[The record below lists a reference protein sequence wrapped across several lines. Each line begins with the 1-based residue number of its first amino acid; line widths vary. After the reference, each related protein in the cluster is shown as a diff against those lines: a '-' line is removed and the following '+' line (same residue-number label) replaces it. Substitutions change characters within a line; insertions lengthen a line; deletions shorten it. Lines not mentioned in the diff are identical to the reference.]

1 MWVLQSQLSMFRN
14 SNIVD
19 STKATKLPWLVVS
32 TPLKNHGVSSSVW
45 DELTF
50 PSVSGKS
57 NQIPW
62 FQSPPSSSSPFESGP
77 QLGPLKFPSNSPSN
91 HQVIPLSPIPK
102 SSHGICRSAAW
113 NFLTFQSG
121 IGGHGTVGTVGTARC
136 PMVTPR
142 FIAFFFGACVY
153 KSHVTLV

>member
-1 MWVLQSQLSMFRN
+1 MWFFQSQLSMFRN
-14 SNIVD
+14 SNIVVHEP
-19 STKATKLPWLVVS
+19 SLVGGFNW
-32 TPLKNHGVSSSVW
+32 KMMEWKSVW

-50 PSVSGKS
+50 PTVSGKS

-62 FQSPPSSSSPFESGP
+62 FQSPPTSSSPFESGP
-77 QLGPLKFPSNSPSN
+77 QLGPLKFPSNSPSS

-121 IGGHGTVGTVGTARC
+121 NGTVPNGVRDSSRSA
-136 PMVTPR
+136 
-142 FIAFFFGACVY
+142 GACVY
-153 KSHVTLV
+153 KSHVTLVYGRYFDIHWHTYHGL